1 MTEVEWT
8 GVQVALIRARFAFG
22 APSGDDCAGNFFG
35 LGRASRCAFESGG
48 GCCCFLGAEEK
59 PAKPDLEDAETASS
73 RAGEAVC
80 VGPWL
85 AADEEE
91 VGDSFGG
98 TWRGGFVA
106 VEAGEARLFV

>member
-1 MTEVEWT
+1 M
-8 GVQVALIRARFAFG
+8 ALTRARFAFG
-22 APSGDDCAGNFFG
+22 ALSGDDCAGTFFG
-35 LGRASRCAFESGG
+35 VGRASSCAFESGG

-73 RAGEAVC
+73 RADGALC

-85 AADEEE
+85 AADEEK

-98 TWRGGFVA
+98 TWREGFVS
-106 VEAGEARLFV
+106 VEAGEARLFL